1 MNDNNNEQMYVFYKN
16 ITDINNDIQKFNLDN
31 NLNQKYNK
39 RENYK
44 IVDVKGV
51 EHLININH
59 LKISENINRY
69 CIISVNKQRKLV
81 DKNNL
86 KNELNKA
93 DNSKYKMQNLK
104 NVINN
109 NENFIISP
117 QDFQFD
123 IIQAFDLPEQEK
135 LIEKK
140 NPSFNFENNNNN
152 DNNQDN
158 NDNDNSDSNSNF
170 DSGKEFIIDFNSG
183 NNNKIEMDEIT
194 TSKEP
199 ISFKSKPLIIQQKKL
214 PPKNLYNIRG
224 VIMRK
229 KKKG

>member
-1 MNDNNNEQMYVFYKN
+1 M
-16 ITDINNDIQKFNLDN
+16 
-31 NLNQKYNK
+31 
-39 RENYK
+39 
-44 IVDVKGV
+44 
-51 EHLININH
+51 
-59 LKISENINRY
+59 
-69 CIISVNKQRKLV
+69 
-81 DKNNL
+81 
-86 KNELNKA
+86 
-93 DNSKYKMQNLK
+93 K

-109 NENFIISP
+109 NENFIISL

-123 IIQAFDLPEQEK
+123 IIQSFDLPEQEK

-158 NDNDNSDSNSNF
+158 NDNDNSDSNCNF

-194 TSKEP
+194 TLKEP

-214 PPKNLYNIRG
+214 PPKNLYNIRR

-229 KKKG
+229 KKPG